1 MIVMMV
7 IFINLLLEKEMPI
20 ETVRDVDHSITT
32 NKQDESLWGK
42 ILSVLEGIFTFRNE
56 LFTEF

>member
-1 MIVMMV
+1 MQTLTIEFNNTHMIVMMV

-32 NKQDESLWGK
+32 NKQDKSL
-42 ILSVLEGIFTFRNE
+42 
-56 LFTEF
+56 

>member
-32 NKQDESLWGK
+32 NKQDKSLWGK